1 MFKMSDVWKCFTK
14 SKQDA
19 KTVKCDICMREFA
32 YHGTT
37 TNLRN
42 HLQRFH
48 SDQYKTV
55 DSRQTKLLSISKKC
69 SKSRAD
75 NIDQLLLSVIV
86 KDIRPICVVEG
97 ESMKALL
104 QYLVPGYELP
114 SRKRIMKLLH
124 A

>member
-1 MFKMSDVWKCFTK
+1 MFKMSDVWKLFTK

-32 YHGTT
+32 YHRTT

-55 DSRQTKLLSISKKC
+55 DSQQTKLLSISKKC
-69 SKSRAD
+69 SKSRAE
-75 NIDQLLLSVIV
+75 NIDQLLVSVIV
-86 KDIRPICVVEG
+86 KDIMAIRIVEG
-97 ESMKALL
+97 EGMKALL
-104 QYLVPGYELP
+104 QYLEPGYKLP
-114 SRKRIMKLLH
+114 S
-124 A
+124 